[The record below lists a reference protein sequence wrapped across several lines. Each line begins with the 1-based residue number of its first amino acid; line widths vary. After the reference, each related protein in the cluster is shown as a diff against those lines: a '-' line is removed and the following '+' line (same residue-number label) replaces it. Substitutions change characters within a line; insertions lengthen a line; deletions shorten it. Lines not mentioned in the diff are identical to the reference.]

1 MKLQIETGMSVT
13 LHFSLV
19 LEDGHIID
27 SNFESEPATFS
38 VGDGNLLPGFEST
51 LMGLVNGDEREF
63 TIPPEQAFGQHNP
76 QNVQAVERGN
86 FDQEELELGAM
97 FSFQNGDGELPGVI
111 VDVDDDEVMIDFNHP
126 LAGKNIIFQVKI
138 IDIAPRIS
146 TDGY

>member
-1 MKLQIETGMSVT
+1 M
-13 LHFSLV
+13 
-19 LEDGHIID
+19 
-27 SNFESEPATFS
+27 
-38 VGDGNLLPGFEST
+38 PGIEST
-51 LMGLVNGDEREF
+51 LIGLVNGDEREF

-111 VDVDDDEVMIDFNHP
+111 VDVDDNEVMIDFNHP

-138 IDIAPRIS
+138 IDIAPKNIH
-146 TDGY
+146 

>member
-63 TIPPEQAFGQHNP
+63 TVPPEQAFGQHNP

-111 VDVDDDEVMIDFNHP
+111 VDVDDNEVMIDFNHP

-138 IDIAPRIS
+138 IDIAPKNIH
-146 TDGY
+146 

>member
-1 MKLQIETGMSVT
+1 MSVT

-63 TIPPEQAFGQHNP
+63 TVPPEQAFGQHNP

-111 VDVDDDEVMIDFNHP
+111 VDVDDNEVMIDFNHP

-138 IDIAPRIS
+138 IDIAPQNIH
-146 TDGY
+146 

>member
-51 LMGLVNGDEREF
+51 LIGLVNGDEREF

-86 FDQEELELGAM
+86 FDQEELELGAV

-111 VDVDDDEVMIDFNHP
+111 VDVDDNEVMIDFNHP

-138 IDIAPRIS
+138 IDIAPQNIH
-146 TDGY
+146 

>member
-38 VGDGNLLPGFEST
+38 VGDGDLLPGFEST
-51 LMGLVNGDEREF
+51 LIGLVNGDEREF

-111 VDVDDDEVMIDFNHP
+111 VGVDDNEVMIDFNHP

-138 IDIAPRIS
+138 IDIAPQNIH
-146 TDGY
+146 

>member
-38 VGDGNLLPGFEST
+38 VGDGNLLPGFESI
-51 LMGLVNGDEREF
+51 LIGLVNGDEREF

-111 VDVDDDEVMIDFNHP
+111 VDVDDNEVMIDFNHP

-138 IDIAPRIS
+138 IDIAPQNIH
-146 TDGY
+146 

>member
-13 LHFSLV
+13 LHFSLG

-38 VGDGNLLPGFEST
+38 VGDGSLLPGFEST

-76 QNVQAVERGN
+76 QNVQVVERGN

-111 VDVDDDEVMIDFNHP
+111 VDVDDNEVMIDFNHP

-138 IDIAPRIS
+138 IDIAPQNIH
-146 TDGY
+146 

>member
-13 LHFSLV
+13 LHFSLI

-111 VDVDDDEVMIDFNHP
+111 VDVDDNEVVIDFNHP

-138 IDIAPRIS
+138 IDIAPQNIH
-146 TDGY
+146 

>member
-1 MKLQIETGMSVT
+1 MSVT

-51 LMGLVNGDEREF
+51 LIGLVNGDEREF

-111 VDVDDDEVMIDFNHP
+111 VDVDENEVMIDFNHP

-138 IDIAPRIS
+138 IDIAPQNIH
-146 TDGY
+146 

>member
-86 FDQEELELGAM
+86 FDQEELEQGAM

-111 VDVDDDEVMIDFNHP
+111 VDVDDNEVVIDFNHP

-138 IDIAPRIS
+138 IDIAPQNIH
-146 TDGY
+146 